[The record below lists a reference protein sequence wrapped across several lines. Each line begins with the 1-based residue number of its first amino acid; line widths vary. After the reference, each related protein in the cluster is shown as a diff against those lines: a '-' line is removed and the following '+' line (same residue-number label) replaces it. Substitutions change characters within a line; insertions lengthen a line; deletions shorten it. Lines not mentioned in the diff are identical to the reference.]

1 MAMIDITL
9 KMDTE
14 LKEQAETL
22 FSELGLSM
30 TAAITV
36 FMKQAVYEHG
46 IPFRVCREVPNA
58 ETLEAIDDI
67 ENGRNI
73 YGPFNSVDEFWE
85 DLNA

>member
-1 MAMIDITL
+1 MATTNITVR
-9 KMDTE
+9 MDTE
-14 LKEQAETL
+14 LKKQAETL

-30 TAAITV
+30 SAAITV

-46 IPFRVCREVPNA
+46 IPFQVRREIPNA

-73 YGPFNSVDEFWE
+73 HGPFNSVDEFWE